1 MVEENLRNIFNPRPS
16 VVLKSIKSWARSNA
30 WRRSFGALD
39 LSNKLRIPSEFPIG
53 PGTTKSYC
61 LLTCSHP
68 IPKHMYV
75 ETYSLAANIFPFF
88 KNEVYLLLRCECLY
102 LAFKSF
108 LFLSAQFEPEE
119 SLTLIKISLKASK
132 REKGLD
138 EKFTKIK
145 FQLLTSS
152 LAARRVFSA
161 YIHYKSTFRRLMS
174 EMKFIFIKFPLAR
187 LMSGGSKEI

>member
-1 MVEENLRNIFNPRPS
+1 MPTNNWTYEKTAAVKIVDKCILF
-16 VVLKSIKSWARSNA
+16 
-30 WRRSFGALD
+30 
-39 LSNKLRIPSEFPIG
+39 RILCLCSE
-53 PGTTKSYC
+53 
-61 LLTCSHP
+61 
-68 IPKHMYV
+68 YV
-75 ETYSLAANIFPFF
+75 EILPLPS
-88 KNEVYLLLRCECLY
+88 KCLY
-102 LAFKSF
+102 LAFTFSP
-108 LFLSAQFEPEE
+108 LQSAQFELKE
-119 SLTLIKISLKASK
+119 SPALIKISLKASK

>member
-1 MVEENLRNIFNPRPS
+1 M
-16 VVLKSIKSWARSNA
+16 
-30 WRRSFGALD
+30 D

-75 ETYSLAANIFPFF
+75 ETYSLAAKIFFFF
-88 KNEVYLLLRCECLY
+88 KNEVYLLLRSKCLY

>member
-1 MVEENLRNIFNPRPS
+1 MLAPNSQTYVCGNIQSCFEHF
-16 VVLKSIKSWARSNA
+16 VLFLKT
-30 WRRSFGALD
+30 SFSSFLD
-39 LSNKLRIPSEFPIG
+39 LN
-53 PGTTKSYC
+53 
-61 LLTCSHP
+61 
-68 IPKHMYV
+68 
-75 ETYSLAANIFPFF
+75 
-88 KNEVYLLLRCECLY
+88 LY
-102 LAFKSF
+102 IWQLQFTSF

-161 YIHYKSTFRRLMS
+161 YIHYKSTFGRLMS
-174 EMKFIFIKFPLAR
+174 EMKFIFIKFPLPALCPEAQR
-187 LMSGGSKEI
+187 KFEKVF